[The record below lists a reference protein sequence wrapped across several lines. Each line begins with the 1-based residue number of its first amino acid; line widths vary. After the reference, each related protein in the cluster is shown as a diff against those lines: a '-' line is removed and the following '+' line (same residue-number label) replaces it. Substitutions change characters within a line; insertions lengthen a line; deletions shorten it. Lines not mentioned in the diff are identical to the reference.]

1 MAKKTVASVQSSAGK
16 DFIKCIK
23 AVKNKQ
29 KGTYS
34 FEQKMVHKDNAKNFF
49 EKT

>member
-1 MAKKTVASVQSSAGK
+1 MAKKTVAAVKSAAGK

-23 AVKNKQ
+23 SLKNKQ

-34 FEQKMVHKDNAKNFF
+34 FEQKMVHKDNIKNFF
-49 EKT
+49 SHE

>member
-16 DFIKCIK
+16 DFVKCIK

-34 FEQKMVHKDNAKNFF
+34 FEQKMVSKDNVKKYF
-49 EKT
+49 EKD